1 MIVYVPKLDAQE
13 SDVPR
18 VAEMVTG
25 GNASHYWEASGVIGD
40 LFQRTLNINV
50 YAWDVW
56 MIYKSGVRW
65 NDKYP
70 PAPDFWMHDLWG
82 VENIPRLDSGIFTSK
97 VNDYLK
103 EIRGSELRSAV
114 PE

>member
-1 MIVYVPKLDAQE
+1 MKLRTLIAYVPKVGAQE

-25 GNASHYWEASGVIGD
+25 GNASHYWEDTGIIGD

-56 MIYKSGVRW
+56 MIYKPGAQW
-65 NDKYP
+65 KGNYP
-70 PAPDFWMHDLWG
+70 PPPDFWMHNLWG
-82 VENIPRLDSGIFTSK
+82 VENIPRL
-97 VNDYLK
+97 
-103 EIRGSELRSAV
+103 ESAV
-114 PE
+114 FAGKAAEYINEIQDPRN